1 MNKLTKI
8 VAFLSAMLISTASI
22 AGELTVTGNAKASF
36 QIVGSDNASATQEAG
51 RALTIENSI
60 VLGATGELDNGTT
73 WKYSF
78 QLDAGSVDDPQITLT
93 NNWGT
98 IGLFAAAGGLNA
110 KHYGAANAINYGS
123 QYGRGN
129 TAGEFFDP
137 GDIGGLSNIQYHT
150 PAGLLPLG
158 TVIKV
163 AKGFAGSATAIQGD
177 AIPVASTKQD
187 AMNYSI
193 DISPIDGLGI
203 QATYYNEKTL
213 SSDGDK
219 GQEAESGA
227 IGAKYA
233 VGNFTVG
240 YTRGYNVPA
249 SGVNAG
255 ATGNV
260 STINVYTND
269 SYSVGFKVNDN
280 LSISYGREESEAN
293 KTTDAT
299 NITAEIDV
307 IQAAY
312 TMGGLTLAASVKGV
326 DNYSY
331 TATNDVNE
339 ATLFLTLAF

>member
-36 QIVGSDNASATQEAG
+36 QIIGSDNASAAQESG
-51 RALTIENSI
+51 RTLLIENSI

-73 WKYSF
+73 WKYSM
-78 QLDAGSVDDPQITLT
+78 QLDAGAVDDPSITLS

-98 IGLFAAAGGLNA
+98 IGLFAAAAGLNA
-110 KHYGAANAINYGS
+110 KHYGAANAIAYGS

-129 TAGEFFDP
+129 TTGEYEDP
-137 GDIGGLSNIQYHT
+137 ADISGLSNIQYHT

-158 TVIKV
+158 TVLKV

-177 AIPVASTKQD
+177 AKPAASTKQD

-203 QATYYNEKTL
+203 QATYFTEDTL
-213 SSDGDK
+213 TSDDDK
-219 GQEAESGA
+219 GQKAESGA

-240 YTRGYNVPA
+240 YTRGYKAPA
-249 SGVNAG
+249 SGVIG
-255 ATGNV
+255 GSTGNV
-260 STINVYTND
+260 SAINSYIND
-269 SYSVGFKVNDN
+269 SYSIGFKVNDN
-280 LSISYGREESEAN
+280 LSLSYGREESEAN

-299 NITAEIDV
+299 NVTAEIDV

-312 TMGGLTLAASVKGV
+312 TIGGLTLAASVKGV

>member
-36 QIVGSDNASATQEAG
+36 QIVGSDNAEAKQEAG

-78 QLDAGSVDDPQITLT
+78 QLDAGAVDDPSITLS

-110 KHYGAANAINYGS
+110 KHYGAANAIAYGS

-129 TAGEFFDP
+129 TTGEFYDP
-137 GDIGGLSNIQYHT
+137 GDIAGLSNIQYHS
-150 PAGLLPLG
+150 PAGLLPFG
-158 TVIKV
+158 TVLKV

-213 SSDGDK
+213 SSNDDK

-240 YTRGYNVPA
+240 YTRGYNAPA
-249 SGVNAG
+249 SGTTVA
-255 ATGNV
+255 
-260 STINVYTND
+260 SINHYTND
-269 SYSVGFKVNDN
+269 SYSIGFKVNDN
-280 LSISYGREESEAN
+280 LSLSYGREESEAN

>member
-36 QIVGSDNASATQEAG
+36 QIVGSDNASAKQEAG

-78 QLDAGSVDDPQITLT
+78 QLDAGSVDDPSITLS

-110 KHYGAANAINYGS
+110 KHYGAANAITYGS

-129 TAGEFFDP
+129 TTGEFYDP
-137 GDIGGLSNIQYHT
+137 GDVGGLSNIQYHT

-177 AIPVASTKQD
+177 AIPVANTAQD

-193 DISPIDGLGI
+193 DISPIAGLGI
-203 QATYYNEKTL
+203 QATYFTQEAL
-213 SSDGDK
+213 SGTTDS
-219 GQEAESGA
+219 GQEAESAA

-233 VGNFTVG
+233 LGNFTVG
-240 YTRGYNVPA
+240 YTKGYNVPV
-249 SGVNAG
+249 SG
-255 ATGNV
+255 ATV
-260 STINVYTND
+260 ATINLYTND

-293 KTTDAT
+293 NTLDSTA
-299 NITAEIDV
+299 NVTAEIDV

>member
-8 VAFLSAMLISTASI
+8 VAFLSALLISTASI

-36 QIVGSDNASATQEAG
+36 QVVGSDNAAANQEAG

-60 VLGATGELDNGTT
+60 VLGASGELDNGTA

-78 QLDAGSVDDPQITLT
+78 QLDAGAVDDPSITLS
-93 NNWGT
+93 NNFGT
-98 IGLFAAAGGLNA
+98 IGLFAAAGALNA
-110 KHYGAANAINYGS
+110 KHYGAANAITYGS

-129 TAGEFFDP
+129 TTGEFQDP
-137 GDIGGLSNIQYHT
+137 TDISGVSNIQYHT

-158 TVIKV
+158 TVLKV

-177 AIPVASTKQD
+177 AIPVANTKRD

-193 DISPIDGLGI
+193 DIAPIDGLGI
-203 QATYYNEKTL
+203 QASYYTEKAL
-213 SSDGDK
+213 SGHADS
-219 GQEAESGA
+219 GQKLESGA

-240 YTRGYNVPA
+240 YTKGYHAPA
-249 SGVNAG
+249 STTDARGGGVASINA
-255 ATGNV
+255 
-260 STINVYTND
+260 YEND
-269 SYSVGFKVNDN
+269 SYSIGFKVNDS
-280 LSISYGREESEAN
+280 LSISYGKEESKAN

-299 NITAEIDV
+299 NVTAEIDV

-312 TMGGLTLAASVKGV
+312 TMGGLTLAASVKSV
-326 DNYSY
+326 DNYTY

>member
-36 QIVGSDNASATQEAG
+36 QIVGSDNASAAQEAG

-78 QLDAGSVDDPQITLT
+78 QLDAGSVDDPSITLS

-110 KHYGAANAINYGS
+110 KHYGAANAISYGS

-129 TAGEFFDP
+129 TTGEFFDP
-137 GDIGGLSNIQYHT
+137 GDIGGLSNIQYHS
-150 PAGLLPLG
+150 PAGLLPFG
-158 TVIKV
+158 TVLKV

-203 QATYYNEKTL
+203 QASYYTEKTL
-213 SSDGDK
+213 SGNDDS
-219 GQEAESGA
+219 GQQAESGA

-249 SGVNAG
+249 SGTSIA
-255 ATGNV
+255 
-260 STINVYTND
+260 SINQYTND

-280 LSISYGREESEAN
+280 LSISYGKEESEAN

-299 NITAEIDV
+299 NVKAEIDV

-331 TATNDVNE
+331 VATNDVNE

>member
-36 QIVGSDNASATQEAG
+36 QIVGSDNASAAQEAG

-78 QLDAGSVDDPQITLT
+78 QLDAGAVDDPSITLS

-110 KHYGAANAINYGS
+110 KHYGAANAISYGS

-129 TAGEFFDP
+129 TTGEFYDP

-150 PAGLLPLG
+150 PAGLLPFG
-158 TVIKV
+158 TVLKV

-177 AIPVASTKQD
+177 AIPVANTKQD

-193 DISPIDGLGI
+193 DIAPIDGLGI
-203 QATYYNEKTL
+203 QATYYTEDTL
-213 SSDGDK
+213 SGDDNK
-219 GQEAESGA
+219 GQAAESGA

-249 SGVNAG
+249 SGVTA
-255 ATGNV
+255 ATV
-260 STINVYTND
+260 ASINQYTND

-280 LSISYGREESEAN
+280 LSISYGKEESEAN

-299 NITAEIDV
+299 NVTAEIDV